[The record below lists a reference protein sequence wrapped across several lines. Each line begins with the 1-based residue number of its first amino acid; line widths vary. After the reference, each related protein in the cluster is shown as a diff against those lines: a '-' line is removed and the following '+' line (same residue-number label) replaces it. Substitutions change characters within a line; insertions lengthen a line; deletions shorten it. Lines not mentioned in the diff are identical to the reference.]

1 MTGTTTSGTTM
12 RALVRE
18 ARPKQWVKNVL
29 VFAAPGAAGV
39 LDNGS
44 FLLRVLTVFA
54 AFCLVSSGTYYWNDI
69 HDVVADRQHP
79 TKQLRPIAS
88 GAIKIPTARTAG
100 TLLVACGL
108 GVAFALGWR
117 VGLVVL
123 GYVVLTTV
131 YSLALKHVA
140 VVDLVAVAGGFV
152 LRAVAGAVVTGVP
165 MSTWF
170 VLCTSFG
177 SLFIVTGKRF
187 AELRELGE
195 SAGTRASL
203 DAYSLQFLQTIL
215 SVSVGATLVTYCIW
229 AFEVREVSG
238 SSWPFYELSIIP
250 MLTALLRYTL
260 VLEQGHGAA
269 PEEVFAADRWLQ
281 AMGIIW
287 VIVFGLGVY
296 VG

>member
-1 MTGTTTSGTTM
+1 MSVQ
-12 RALVRE
+12 ALVRE
-18 ARPKQWVKNVL
+18 ARPRQWAKNVL

-44 FLLRVLTVFA
+44 SLLRTLAVFV
-54 AFCLVSSGTYYWNDI
+54 AFCLASSGTYYWNDI
-69 HDVVADRQHP
+69 HDVAADRQHP
-79 TKQLRPIAS
+79 TKRFRPIAS
-88 GAIKIPTARTAG
+88 GTIAMRTARTVGIILLAAG
-100 TLLVACGL
+100 IAG
-108 GVAFALGWR
+108 AFALGWR
-117 VGLVVL
+117 VGLVVV
-123 GYVVLTTV
+123 GYVVLTTL
-131 YSLALKHVA
+131 YSAVLKHVA

-187 AELRELGE
+187 AELRELGDG
-195 SAGTRASL
+195 AGTRASL
-203 DAYSLQFLQTIL
+203 EDYSLGFLQTVL

-229 AFEVREVSG
+229 AFEVREVAG
-238 SSWPFYELSIIP
+238 TSWPFYELSIIP

-269 PEEVFAADRWLQ
+269 PEEIFAADRWLQ
-281 AMGIIW
+281 VLGAMWI
-287 VIVFGLGVY
+287 VVFGLGVY

>member
-1 MTGTTTSGTTM
+1 MSRATR

-44 FLLRVLTVFA
+44 FLVRALTVFA
-54 AFCLVSSGTYYWNDI
+54 AFCLVCSGTYYWNDI
-69 HDVVADRQHP
+69 HDVAADRQHP
-79 TKQLRPIAS
+79 TKQARPIAS
-88 GAIKIPTARTAG
+88 GAIGLGLARTVG
-100 TLLVACGL
+100 TVLVAAGL
-108 GVAFALGWR
+108 TVAFVLGWR

-123 GYVVLTTV
+123 GYVVLTTL
-131 YSLALKHVA
+131 YSVALKHVA
-140 VVDLVAVAGGFV
+140 VLDLIAVAGGFV

-195 SAGTRASL
+195 SAGTRPSL
-203 DAYSLQFLQTIL
+203 EAYSLQFLQTVL

-250 MLTALLRYTL
+250 MLAALLRYTL

-281 AMGIIW
+281 AMGVVW